1 MISMGNLVSSV
12 RNLETIL
19 KFFFDG
25 SKCYFN
31 VSEITEEGK
40 NSLDIVVLTVPN
52 EYTRHNRVYSRNVTR
67 KDQDN
72 GVWKGNLGFVPDNVI
87 KKTLQ
92 CTTQLV
98 PSLETETREIMRD
111 HLKSH
116 IPELKLHRVNDTCCV
131 DTFFSS
137 VISVRGFTN
146 FNLYCYKSSGLD
158 TIYLQTKRSQS
169 TETVN
174 TFSRCWYTSYYTL

>member
-1 MISMGNLVSSV
+1 M
-12 RNLETIL
+12 
-19 KFFFDG
+19 
-25 SKCYFN
+25 
-31 VSEITEEGK
+31 SEITEEDK
-40 NSLDIVVLTVPN
+40 KSLDIVVLTAPS
-52 EYTRHNRVYSRNVTR
+52 EYAPHNRVYLRNVTR
-67 KDQDN
+67 KDKEN
-72 GVWKGNLGFVPDNVI
+72 GFWKGNLSFVPDNVI
-87 KKTLQ
+87 NKTLQ

-116 IPELKLHRVNDTCCV
+116 ISELKLHRFNDTCCV
-131 DTFFSS
+131 GTFFSS

-174 TFSRCWYTSYYTL
+174 IFSRCWYTSYYTL